1 MNDSTKLKLVVALPA
16 IIKGSA
22 FVLMGI
28 GGVANALGYPDVGGW
43 LLGAAA
49 IFGLKDTTI
58 QQQNAS

>member
-1 MNDSTKLKLVVALPA
+1 MNNLTKVKLVVALPA

-22 FVLMGI
+22 FILMGV

-49 IFGLKDTTI
+49 VFGLKDT
-58 QQQNAS
+58 ASPPPNVS